1 MASADS
7 LVAIFEAIT
16 QNLERDQSSLNH
28 LDRGNGNS
36 GDNMVHNFQLVTS
49 TLRKVTAQGGQQDV
63 GAALGQAAQVLR
75 DDGKGATAPIY
86 ASGFQDAATQLQGKS
101 SFSLSDL
108 MPLLQAL
115 LGGMQK
121 ANNSKPGEGS
131 MLDAIVPGVMGYLD
145 AKNNGQSEMEA
156 ILSGLLGSR
165 RGANSTAGASTGY
178 GQSAGRDTT
187 GQIDPGAA
195 GAASMLEGMFGAL
208 LQSAMRSQAQGQA
221 QQQAPAQPAQPAQQP
236 STASTVIDILGS
248 LFGGR

>member
-16 QNLERDQSSLNH
+16 QNLERDQHSLNK
-28 LDRGNGNS
+28 LDRNNGNS

-49 TLRKVTAQGGQQDV
+49 TLRKATSQGGQSDI

-86 ASGFQDAATQLQGKS
+86 ASGFQDAATQLSGKS
-101 SFSLSDL
+101 SFSLDDL

-115 LGGMQK
+115 MGGMQK
-121 ANNSKPGEGS
+121 ANSAKPGEGS
-131 MLDAIVPGVMGYLD
+131 MLDAIIPGVMAYMQ
-145 AKNNGQSEMEA
+145 AKQGGQSEMEA
-156 ILSGLLGSR
+156 ILSGLLSSR
-165 RGANSTAGASTGY
+165 RGATSTAGAATGY

-187 GQIDPGAA
+187 GQVDPGAA

-208 LQSAMRSQAQGQA
+208 LQSAMRSQAQQT
-221 QQQAPAQPAQPAQQP
+221 PAQPAAQAQQP
-236 STASTVIDILGS
+236 SAGGTILDVLGS
-248 LFGGR
+248 LFGNR

>member
-16 QNLERDQSSLNH
+16 QNLERDQQSLNK
-28 LDRGNGNS
+28 LDRDDGDS
-36 GDNMVHNFQLVTS
+36 GDNMVHNFKLVTN
-49 TLRKVTAQGGQQDV
+49 TLRKATGRGGQADI

-86 ASGFQDAATQLQGKS
+86 ASGFQDAATELKGKS
-101 SFSLSDL
+101 SFSLDDL

-121 ANNSKPGEGS
+121 ANSAKPGEGS
-131 MLDAIVPGVMGYLD
+131 MLDSIIPGVMAYME

-165 RGANSTAGASTGY
+165 RGATATAGASTGY
-178 GQSAGRDTT
+178 GKGAGRDTT
-187 GQIDPGAA
+187 GQVDPGAA
-195 GAASMLEGMFGAL
+195 GAASVLEGMFGAL
-208 LQSAMRSQAQGQA
+208 LQSAMRSQAQGR
-221 QQQAPAQPAQPAQQP
+221 QAPAQAGTPAQQP
-236 STASTVIDILGS
+236 AGGILDVIGS